1 MPSVDP
7 GTLPDA
13 FGTTPIAAALRWWLD
28 ELTELGR
35 DVAAVLRTASAPA
48 LTLELT
54 DAGSWILAREARAGR
69 VVLGTIAAHR
79 LDDEA
84 VRRTLRR
91 LLGPGKHAT
100 VALLLPAGSVLTPL
114 IRLPA
119 AAAADLPAIL
129 EFEIARH
136 TPFTAER
143 AYWRHRVLV
152 RPGAAGTVEV
162 TLTVAPRDLVD
173 GALRRL
179 ATVGLAVDG
188 VTAADTPARERRRA
202 SLLPDVAPA
211 AGLGTRTR
219 ALWVAA
225 ALAATAAL
233 ASPIVAD
240 HVRLTGIERAI
251 GALQPTIDRTLT
263 EHERRARLTDALD
276 AIVAAKRATP
286 AVVETLAALTR
297 ALPDGNWLTAL
308 QLAGHTLIIDGY
320 APAAAALARPLETVG
335 PFAQVTYRA
344 PINRDPR
351 SGLEQF
357 QLELRLAER
366 RP

>member
-7 GTLPDA
+7 GTLSGA
-13 FGTTPIAAALRWWLD
+13 FGSTPIAAALRWWLD
-28 ELTELGR
+28 ELGELAR
-35 DVAAVLRTASAPA
+35 DVAAALRAATASA

-54 DAGSWILAREARAGR
+54 EAGGWVLAREARAGR
-69 VVLGTIAAHR
+69 AVLGTLDAQR

-91 LLGPGKHAT
+91 LLGPGQPAP
-100 VALLLPAGSVLTPL
+100 VALLLPTGSVLMRV

-119 AAAADLPAIL
+119 AAAGDLPAIL

-143 AYWRHRVLV
+143 AYWRHRVV
-152 RPGAAGTVEV
+152 ERAGAAGTVEV
-162 TLTVAPRDLVD
+162 ALTVAPRDLVD

-179 ATVGLAVDG
+179 AAVGLAVDS
-188 VTAADTPARERRRA
+188 VTAADTPARERRRV
-202 SLLPDVAPA
+202 SLLPGAA
-211 AGLGTRTR
+211 ATAGLGSRAR
-219 ALWVAA
+219 ALWAVAGLAAAA
-225 ALAATAAL
+225 ALV
-233 ASPIVAD
+233 SPIVAA
-240 HVRLTGIERAI
+240 HVRLAGIEREI
-251 GALQPTIDRTLT
+251 RALQPTVDRTLAA
-263 EHERRARLTDALD
+263 HERRARLSGALD
-276 AIVAAKRATP
+276 DIVTAKRATP

-297 ALPDGNWLTAL
+297 ALPDGSWLTGL
-308 QLAGHTLIIDGY
+308 QLAGRELIIDGY

-357 QLELRLAER
+357 QLELRLAEH